1 MKPHSIFILTLL
13 VLSLLAGCSK
23 PSENE
28 AAIEKRLNEK
38 GTVDLMDE
46 VAKAPD
52 YPPPSDGRL
61 TEKQVEM
68 YLDVRQREQKIRAVA
83 LKSLEEKGDQAE
95 KEKRKVDL
103 YEAMKAVGDIAD
115 MATADLRAAME
126 LGHNPKEFQWVKDR
140 VLEVQFLD
148 ATSAANQQITQSRE
162 RLLAMLEKQRDAM
175 LDPAQKAEIQRQIDQ
190 FKKNAPGGKTNVDPT
205 KAFNAELIDRYKDEF
220 AKLKTEDQRLS
231 RAGEQERSGSTG
243 GGF

>member
-1 MKPHSIFILTLL
+1 MNRLCGILIILF
-13 VLSLLAGCSK
+13 LAALAGGCSK

-28 AAIEKRLNEK
+28 AAIEKRLTEK

-52 YPPPSDGRL
+52 YPPPADGRL

-83 LKSLEEKGDQAE
+83 LKSLEEKGGQAE
-95 KEKRKVDL
+95 KEKRKVGL
-103 YEAMKAVGDIAD
+103 YEAMKAVGDVAD

-148 ATSAANQQITQSRE
+148 ATSAANQQISQSRD

-190 FKKNAPGGKTNVDPT
+190 FEKNAPDGETNQDPT
-205 KAFNAELIDRYKDEF
+205 KLFNARLIDRYKDDF
-220 AKLKTEDQRLS
+220 AKLKAEDQRLS
-231 RAGEQERSGSTG
+231 REGGRSGSAG
-243 GGF
+243 GGV